1 MPSRVHGLL
10 RLFPGLPLIGG
21 RQLPCRVRKAWR
33 LRTRDLVESSAR
45 LKFWIQTRFGSDG
58 GARGDEG
65 WRPASNDA
73 KSRTNICWRPGGC
86 QVAPGTRLH
95 ERRLTTLPW
104 SGPRCRVARH
114 TPQLLGASRVG
125 PTGPTRVTGEV
136 SLVLAS
142 GAWLQQSTGA
152 RAFADAA
159 AEVDRGIRSLN
170 RSAGGGR
177 DGHLCRHD
185 QQRERG
191 ANKGSTEH
199 VFF

>member
-33 LRTRDLVESSAR
+33 LRTRDLGESSAR

-73 KSRTNICWRPGGC
+73 KSRTQICWGRADAGGAGDR
-86 QVAPGTRLH
+86 APRTS
-95 ERRLTTLPW
+95 TPTLPW

-136 SLVLAS
+136 SLALAS
-142 GAWLQQSTGA
+142 GAWLQQSAVHEHSPT
-152 RAFADAA
+152 
-159 AEVDRGIRSLN
+159 
-170 RSAGGGR
+170 
-177 DGHLCRHD
+177 
-185 QQRERG
+185 QQQ
-191 ANKGSTEH
+191 K
-199 VFF
+199 